1 MWDTKGVSLIYF
13 LTNPIVLF
21 SNSYSNKYSR
31 PSGFKYKKE
40 YKDKIEM
47 SNFQKQ
53 ALIGLIL
60 GDVHVSRSKPQ
71 HNTRL
76 VFDQSKDK
84 HSDYLNYLY
93 NLFEPFVGTEP
104 KSTNRKPDKRTGLT
118 YDRTA
123 GAPTFAPRAQGR
135 PGGPGLIFKTLAL
148 PCFNEYHELFY
159 PNGVKIIPNNISDY
173 LTEVS
178 LARNPSGFLHRG
190 LCPDAFWIMDDGG
203 KTTHGDLLLHTNS
216 YTLEEVELLV
226 SVLNNKFNLTSKK
239 IQRKPNQWA
248 ILIYKKELDKVRTL
262 TSAYIHSSMKYKLS
276 L

>member
-1 MWDTKGVSLIYF
+1 
-13 LTNPIVLF
+13 
-21 SNSYSNKYSR
+21 
-31 PSGFKYKKE
+31 
-40 YKDKIEM
+40 
-47 SNFQKQ
+47 
-53 ALIGLIL
+53 
-60 GDVHVSRSKPQ
+60 
-71 HNTRL
+71 
-76 VFDQSKDK
+76 
-84 HSDYLNYLY
+84 
-93 NLFEPFVGTEP
+93 
-104 KSTNRKPDKRTGLT
+104 
-118 YDRTA
+118 
-123 GAPTFAPRAQGR
+123 
-135 PGGPGLIFKTLAL
+135 LAL

-178 LARNPSGFLHRG
+178 L
-190 LCPDAFWIMDDGG
+190 AFWIMDDGG

-248 ILIYKKELDKVRTL
+248 ILISKKELDKVRTL